1 MDTETLGARLPA
13 RDVGGSLGHSPS
25 LPLSQRK
32 GPRLGISPAGFT
44 SCWPGE
50 KGGLEREGKE
60 NTNNLLPD
68 RCKSSSLALALGGGA
83 LGPQSALPPGLS
95 LKPASRALWG
105 WHDSQNAAGRRDPGL
120 WVAQIIPSPSS
131 GFRLYSSQARVHTT
145 PGELAGWNVFSL
157 PHLAFRS
164 TCESTTVGWKHSFPY
179 LPRLGSLLLLA
190 EERPLCLAGTGGPR
204 GSQTLS
210 TGSSYYGGK
219 GMGVESDWIIAPGLV
234 SYVILDELTYFS
246 ETQFPYLEIVWQ
258 CLMGLS

>member
-1 MDTETLGARLPA
+1 MQIFL
-13 RDVGGSLGHSPS
+13 
-25 LPLSQRK
+25 
-32 GPRLGISPAGFT
+32 
-44 SCWPGE
+44 
-50 KGGLEREGKE
+50 
-60 NTNNLLPD
+60 
-68 RCKSSSLALALGGGA
+68 LALALGGGA

-131 GFRLYSSQARVHTT
+131 GFPLYSSQASVHTT

-157 PHLAFRS
+157 PRLAFWS
-164 TCESTTVGWKHSFPY
+164 TCESTTIGWKHSFPY

-190 EERPLCLAGTGGPR
+190 EERPLCLAVTGGPW

-210 TGSSYYGGK
+210 TDSSYYGGK

-234 SYVILDELTYFS
+234 SYVILDKLTYFS
-246 ETQFPYLEIVWQ
+246 ETLFPYLEIVWQ